1 MITSFVW
8 SDCPRFLLATIAVC
22 LGALFPAAGWA
33 DDSEPTVGR
42 SRFQHELEDAEI
54 LMFRGQ
60 YDEAFRRSEYARDS
74 LRREGGMEKMLL
86 DAIVDVLQAEI
97 RAAQGYFTTAQTLL
111 KGANK
116 TLDQK
121 AAWWAQRGASV
132 NDLKAFNFRR
142 GYIKL
147 LLGDVALAEA
157 RIQSILEDRGDVL
170 RRCKPY
176 YEDGIAIM
184 RDTWSKTDGEGLN
197 VQVRLMHR
205 SDLRE
210 VLMLILEN
218 DLSRAQSIYD
228 EVERFIF
235 EKDPEWR
242 RLFHPDGEAGA
253 ALQANQPGGKSNVP
267 AGNPSQAAASQPA
280 APANAEAATLTG
292 EQLRLK
298 ASQQAR
304 NAVRVAL
311 LYIELLSVKAKLYL
325 AKKDM
330 AVAEEAAALAR
341 DIAEE
346 KFPEGGSH
354 RIAMLELADVYL
366 ACREREAEEARR
378 NRDAVFEFD
387 GKTVN
392 IHTKA
397 AESYLADAEELL
409 TLVEKES
416 VNLNPS
422 QPVHFLAADLRR
434 KIAAVRKDPSG
445 VSAAER
451 ELSRLADARKQDKP
465 KPPR

>member
-1 MITSFVW
+1 MTARLRRPACQRYFFELFAA
-8 SDCPRFLLATIAVC
+8 CLA
-22 LGALFPAAGWA
+22 ALFAVDAGA
-33 DDSEPTVGR
+33 DESEPTVGR

-60 YDEAFRRSEYARDS
+60 YDEAFRRSVFARES
-74 LRREGGMEKMLL
+74 LGREGGMEKMLL
-86 DAIVDVLQAEI
+86 DAVVDVIQAEI
-97 RAAQGYFTTAQTLL
+97 RAAQGYFSTAQTLL

-121 AAWWAQRGASV
+121 AAWWAQRGATV
-132 NDLKAFNFRR
+132 NDLKSFNFRR
-142 GYIKL
+142 GYVKL

-157 RIQSILEDRGDVL
+157 RIQSIVEGRGDVL
-170 RRCKPY
+170 RRCKPHY
-176 YEDGIAIM
+176 KVGIEIM
-184 RDTWSKTDGEGLN
+184 RDTWKKTDGEGIDI
-197 VQVRLMHR
+197 QVRLMHR

-210 VLMLILEN
+210 VLMLVMEQ

-235 EKDPEWR
+235 EKDLEWR

-253 ALQANQPGGKSNVP
+253 ALQANQPGAKPSAP
-267 AGNPSQAAASQPA
+267 TGNPVQTPAPPAAAPSD
-280 APANAEAATLTG
+280 AEAATLTG

-311 LYIELLSVKAKLYL
+311 LYIELLSAKAKLYL
-325 AKKDM
+325 AKNDL

-346 KFPEGGSH
+346 RFPEGGSH
-354 RIAMLELADVYL
+354 RVAMLELADVYL
-366 ACREREAEEARR
+366 ASYDHQAEEARR

-392 IHTKA
+392 VHTKA

-409 TLVEKES
+409 ALVEKES
-416 VNLNPS
+416 VDLNPS
-422 QPVHFLAADLRR
+422 QLVHFLAADLRR
-434 KIAAVRKDPSG
+434 KIAVVRKDPDG
-445 VSAAER
+445 VTAAER
-451 ELSRLADARKQDKP
+451 ELRRLADARKQDKP
-465 KPPR
+465 KPAR

>member
-1 MITSFVW
+1 MIASLQHPAY
-8 SDCPRFLLATIAVC
+8 PRYLRIIIAACLAAVV
-22 LGALFPAAGWA
+22 PEAAKA
-33 DDSEPTVGR
+33 DDAEPTVGR
-42 SRFQHELEDAEI
+42 SRFLHELEDAEI

-60 YDEAFRRSEYARDS
+60 YDEAFRRAEYARDS

-86 DAIVDVLQAEI
+86 DAIVDVLQAEV
-97 RAAQGYFTTAQTLL
+97 RAAQGYFATAQTLL
-111 KGANK
+111 KRANK

-121 AAWWAQRGASV
+121 AAWWAQRGATV

-142 GYIKL
+142 GYVKV

-157 RIQSILEDRGDVL
+157 RIQSILEGRGDVL
-170 RRCKPY
+170 RRCKPH
-176 YEDGIAIM
+176 YEDGIGIM
-184 RDTWSKTDGEGLN
+184 RDTYNKTDGQGLDI
-197 VQVRLMHR
+197 QVRLMNR

-210 VLMLILEN
+210 VLMLILDN

-228 EVERFIF
+228 NVERFIF

-253 ALQANQPGGKSNVP
+253 ALQANQPAAKPGAP
-267 AGNPSQAAASQPA
+267 AGNQAPAPA
-280 APANAEAATLTG
+280 AGQPPADAEAATLTG

-304 NAVRVAL
+304 NAVRVSL

-325 AKKDM
+325 AKKDL
-330 AVAEEAAALAR
+330 AIAEEAAALAR

-366 ACREREAEEARR
+366 ACREREAEEARK
-378 NRDAVFEFD
+378 NRDSVFEFD

-409 TLVEKES
+409 SLVEKES
-416 VNLNPS
+416 VDLNPA

-451 ELSRLADARKQDKP
+451 ELKQLADARKQDKP